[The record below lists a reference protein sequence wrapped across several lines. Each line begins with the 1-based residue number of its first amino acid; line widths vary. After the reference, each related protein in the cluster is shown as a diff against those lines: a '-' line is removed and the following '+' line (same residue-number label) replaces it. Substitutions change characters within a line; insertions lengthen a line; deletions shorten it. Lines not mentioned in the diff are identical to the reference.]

1 MSDAANMGPEAKAIR
16 NMLTTMMIEAREWA
30 EQIQREGS
38 VHDAEKYR
46 NTAIVFEI
54 AINAIDMGDHKRCLP
69 QNMMVDSSM
78 DEETR
83 HALRAAAIYWHRE
96 HDESDRTKDI
106 TARLRR
112 WLDGGP

>member
-1 MSDAANMGPEAKAIR
+1 MRDAASLGPEAKAIR
-16 NMLTTMMIEAREWA
+16 NMLTTMMMEAREWA
-30 EQIQREGS
+30 EQRQREGS

-46 NTAIVFEI
+46 NTAIVLEI

-83 HALRAAAIYWHRE
+83 HALRAAAIYWQRE
-96 HDESDRTKDI
+96 HDETNVCKTI
-106 TARLRR
+106 TATLRR
-112 WLDGGP
+112 WLEGGA